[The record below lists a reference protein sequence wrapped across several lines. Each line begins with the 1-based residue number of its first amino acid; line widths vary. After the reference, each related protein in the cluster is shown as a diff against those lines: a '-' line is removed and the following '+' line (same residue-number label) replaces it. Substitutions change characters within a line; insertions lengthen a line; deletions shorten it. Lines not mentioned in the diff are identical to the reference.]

1 MMNNKPL
8 PSRFSVK
15 PLALLI
21 PIASVSLALAPSLA
35 RAAENIE
42 VEYSN
47 LVLGSVNIFNNVVTK
62 ATVTSTGSIVNSYGS
77 ALRVGGTANIFDG
90 IFNEVDGFISG
101 SEPNYMD
108 GLAIANFSGSGS
120 GSGSYSGSYSG
131 SGNGISVSGPSASV
145 GVITNSGTISNESG
159 GDAILIENG
168 ATTGT
173 ISNLAGGEI
182 NGAIAIT
189 SGAQVNGSIINAGN
203 LSGGAF
209 YGAAIIV
216 EDGGQV
222 TESIINSAPINTVEI
237 VHGSV
242 GNLDNSGGIS
252 GGVAIM
258 NFSSDGFQESSGEA
272 PINSSLGSLTNSGNI
287 GVVFVADGAEIT
299 GELEN
304 NNFIG
309 VVDVYNDA
317 SIGSISN
324 SGVISG
330 GINFEGNAQ
339 LKGNLTNSASGQIDG
354 VAFVEGSSFTGDI
367 INEGAIFDGF
377 TDGYGYVDIAGAI
390 EINGDSENNQ
400 NNQMVEVTQITGLEL
415 DPNEP
420 ITIDGKIFNTATG
433 SIVNLAEATTVDG
446 GELIPFPN
454 GPQITKPNAGVID
467 QTAIYLNYVNM
478 TDGIYNEGLISS
490 ENGTGIRLENASVD
504 IISNEKNATI
514 EGGNGYAI
522 FIDDTASVNQIVNS
536 GTISGM
542 VDFGVNG
549 GLYKTIGG
557 VSDEIINA
565 SELHLGAA
573 TSGALGALVSQING
587 SLIFSGDIS
596 VDANGSTAG
605 VRYGQLEV
613 SQDATLN
620 GSLFVNVTGETFF
633 SNDEVL
639 ELIKTGGTLTTDI
652 DSAETN
658 SLLLDFTP
666 SKDASSLFVTVERN
680 EVADVVEDIITLV
693 PEFEEPDID
702 SGSGGAVETL
712 GIDSGSAGAVNVVA
726 VAVALDQVAALIE
739 TGEVSEDSELGKI
752 FASLQG
758 EDDPVE
764 LVRAIKSLQPEA
776 GGGSVEGSVAAA
788 GAVSTVIANRQE
800 DLRNSFYS
808 LYETG
813 MVAGDDIAI
822 TGFWIQGYDKD
833 TEQDLREAVDGYDL
847 DMYGLAIGADAPIN
861 DRTTVGVAISYADSQ
876 VDSKGIE
883 GNEMSIDSYQISS
896 YVSFNEDDYY
906 LDALVSYARNEYDGL
921 RNLTTGLTSTSDY
934 AGDQIG
940 LRARGGYPF
949 VLESGLHITPNT
961 AVEYSYLKEEG
972 YTEEGA
978 GNASNQ
984 VDSQSL
990 EALVWAA
997 GVSFS
1002 YPFTT
1007 QSDVTWMPDF
1017 HIEVRHDFIA
1027 DEVELDTNFVG
1038 VGGAGF
1044 STNGA
1049 SIERTAYKA
1058 GVGLRAWSQSSLSF
1072 MFRYDYTYKEDYKS
1086 QAVAATMRY
1095 SF

>member
-1 MMNNKPL
+1 MIFKNQPYLYPGDTMMNNKPL

-35 RAAENIE
+35 SAAENIE

-47 LVLGSVNIFNNVVTK
+47 TLLGSVNIFNNVVTK
-62 ATVTSTGSIVNSYGS
+62 ATVTSTGSIVNPYGS

-90 IFNEVDGFISG
+90 IFNEVGGLISG

-120 GSGSYSGSYSG
+120 YSGSYSG
-131 SGNGISVSGPSASV
+131 SGNGISVSGPLASV
-145 GVITNSGTISNESG
+145 GVITNSGTITSESG

-203 LSGGAF
+203 LSGGPF
-209 YGAAIIV
+209 NGSAIIV

-222 TESIINSAPINTVEI
+222 TESIINSASINTVKI
-237 VHGSV
+237 LHGSV

-252 GGVAIM
+252 MGVAIM
-258 NFSSDGFQESSGEA
+258 NFSSDGFQESSVEA

-287 GVVFVADGAEIT
+287 GEVFVADGAEIT

-330 GINFEGNAQ
+330 GINFEVNAQ

-377 TDGYGYVDIAGAI
+377 YGYVDIAGAI
-390 EINGDSENNQ
+390 EINGDNQNNQ
-400 NNQMVEVTQITGLEL
+400 NNQMVEVTPITGLEL

-433 SIVNLAEATTVDG
+433 SIVNLAEASTVDG
-446 GELIPFPN
+446 GELIPLPMA
-454 GPQITKPNAGVID
+454 PQITKPNAGVID

-514 EGGNGYAI
+514 EGGNEYAI

-536 GTISGM
+536 GTINGM

-557 VSDEIINA
+557 VSDEILNA

-693 PEFEEPDID
+693 LEFEEPD
-702 SGSGGAVETL
+702 
-712 GIDSGSAGAVNVVA
+712 IDSGSAGAVNVVA

-861 DRTTVGVAISYADSQ
+861 DRTTVGLAISYADSQ